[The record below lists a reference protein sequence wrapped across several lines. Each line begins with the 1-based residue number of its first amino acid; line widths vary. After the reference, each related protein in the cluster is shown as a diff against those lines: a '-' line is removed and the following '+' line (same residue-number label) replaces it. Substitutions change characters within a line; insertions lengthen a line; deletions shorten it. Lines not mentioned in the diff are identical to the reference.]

1 MICAKLT
8 LCWITTFSLLFA
20 GAAAGQERVAVR
32 VVGYPPDNGSKLP
45 LYLAHRAGMFE
56 KNGLR
61 VSIINPGSNENAFLA
76 MKDNQAEIYVV
87 SATQLVSN
95 IMKGAGD
102 FRIVANTGYNY
113 FKFLA
118 DPSVARPEDLK
129 GKKVGTGTPGS
140 TPDRITRLIL
150 KKLGLDP
157 ETDVVLVPSQ
167 GEGRSQVSLNLARL
181 VSGEL
186 AASSMTAE
194 GIYDLERAGLDKKLR
209 VLTDYRALNIYTGGG
224 ADYAVSAAFL
234 KTSRATVKAFL
245 KALSEAIAL
254 GRGDKAVALET
265 LKAMRRFND
274 PALLEFTRRIYV
286 DEVIPQRPFPKIES
300 AELAIQMSGA
310 KPGIALKADDLVDL
324 TLLQELEAEG
334 LFQRLYR

>member
-1 MICAKLT
+1 MTYAKLAV
-8 LCWITTFSLLFA
+8 CWITAFFLLSIS
-20 GAAAGQERVAVR
+20 AAAGQERVAIR

-56 KNGLR
+56 KNGLQ

-76 MKDNQAEIYVV
+76 MKNNQAEIYVV

-118 DPSVARPEDLK
+118 DLSITRPEDLK
-129 GKKVGTGTPGS
+129 GKRIGTGTPGS

-150 KKLGLDP
+150 RKLGLDP
-157 ETDVVLVPSQ
+157 EKDVVLVPSQ
-167 GEGRSQVSLNLARL
+167 GEGRSQVSLNLAKL

-186 AASSMTAE
+186 AASSMTSE
-194 GIYDLERAGLDKKLR
+194 GIYQLEQSGLDKKLR
-209 VLTDYRALNIYTGGG
+209 VLTDYKSLNIYTGGG
-224 ADYAVSAAFL
+224 ADYTVSAAFL

-245 KALSEAIAL
+245 KTLCEAVAL
-254 GRGDKAVALET
+254 GRSDKAIALET
-265 LKAMRRFND
+265 LRAMQRSTD

-300 AELAIQMSGA
+300 AELAIQMSGV
-310 KPGIALKADDLVDL
+310 KSGIALKADDLVDRS
-324 TLLQELEAEG
+324 LLQELETEG